1 MKKLLIITLLFSLL
15 ISSCSLNNKDDQV
28 EKWKQEIEN
37 TELEFAD
44 MASKEGLQK
53 AFLSYAADDA
63 VLNRNNTILKGK
75 EAIKDYFENQTLS
88 DVKLVWAPDFIEV
101 SRSGDL
107 GYTYG
112 KFNFSA
118 IDTTGNKIEAQG
130 VFHSVWKRQADG
142 NWRFVWD

>member
-1 MKKLLIITLLFSLL
+1 MKKLLIIIMFLSLF
-15 ISSCSLNNKDDQV
+15 ISSCSENEKDDQV
-28 EKWKQEIEN
+28 KKWKQEIEN

-88 DVKLVWAPDFIEV
+88 DVKLVWAPDFIEM

-130 VFHSVWKRQADG
+130 IFHSVWKRQADG

>member
-1 MKKLLIITLLFSLL
+1 MLLSLL
-15 ISSCSLNNKDDQV
+15 ISSCSENEKDDQV
-28 EKWKQEIEN
+28 KKWKQEIEN

-130 VFHSVWKRQADG
+130 IFHSVWKRQADG

>member
-1 MKKLLIITLLFSLL
+1 MFLSLL
-15 ISSCSLNNKDDQV
+15 ISSCSENEKDDQV
-28 EKWKQEIEN
+28 KKWKQEIEN

-130 VFHSVWKRQADG
+130 IFHSVWKRQADG

>member
-1 MKKLLIITLLFSLL
+1 MKKLLIITLLFSLS

>member
-1 MKKLLIITLLFSLL
+1 MFLSLF
-15 ISSCSLNNKDDQV
+15 ISSCSENEKDDQV
-28 EKWKQEIEN
+28 KKWKQEIEN

-130 VFHSVWKRQADG
+130 IFHSVWKRQADG

>member
-1 MKKLLIITLLFSLL
+1 MKKLLIIIMFLSLL
-15 ISSCSLNNKDDQV
+15 ISSCSENEKDDQV
-28 EKWKQEIEN
+28 KKWKQEIEN

-130 VFHSVWKRQADG
+130 IFHSVWKRQADG

>member
-1 MKKLLIITLLFSLL
+1 MKKLLIIIMFLSLF
-15 ISSCSLNNKDDQV
+15 ISSCSENEKDDQV
-28 EKWKQEIEN
+28 KKWKQEIEN

-88 DVKLVWAPDFIEV
+88 DVKLVWVPDFIEV

-130 VFHSVWKRQADG
+130 IFHSVWKRQADG

>member
-1 MKKLLIITLLFSLL
+1 MKKLLIIIMLLSLL
-15 ISSCSLNNKDDQV
+15 ISSCSENEKDDQV
-28 EKWKQEIEN
+28 KKWKQEIEN

-112 KFNFSA
+112 NFNFSA

-130 VFHSVWKRQADG
+130 IFHSVWKRQADG

>member
-1 MKKLLIITLLFSLL
+1 MKKLLIIIMLLSLL
-15 ISSCSLNNKDDQV
+15 ISSCSENEKDDQV
-28 EKWKQEIEN
+28 KKWKQEIEN

-130 VFHSVWKRQADG
+130 IFHSVWKRQADG

>member
-1 MKKLLIITLLFSLL
+1 MKKLLIIIMFLSLF
-15 ISSCSLNNKDDQV
+15 ISSCSENEKDDQV
-28 EKWKQEIEN
+28 KKWKQEIEN

-130 VFHSVWKRQADG
+130 IFHSVWKRQADG

>member
-1 MKKLLIITLLFSLL
+1 MKKLLIIIMFLSLFV
-15 ISSCSLNNKDDQV
+15 SSCSENEKDDQV
-28 EKWKQEIEN
+28 KKWKQEIEN

-130 VFHSVWKRQADG
+130 IFHSVWKRQADG